1 MMTPTPRRLVV
12 VQPLPGIGD
21 MIWHLPHI
29 RALAA
34 QAGGP
39 VTLLA
44 KRRSGAD
51 EIFAA
56 EAIVGDIIW
65 VDRNPAV
72 GSGRHDGVLGAWRL
86 ISTLR
91 ARQFDAAILLH
102 HSPTLAFA
110 TLAAG
115 VPLEPG
121 RAVEA
126 PR

>member
-1 MMTPTPRRLVV
+1 MASLGGMMTTTPQRLVV

-21 MIWHLPHI
+21 MVWHLPHI

-44 KRRSGAD
+44 KPRSRAD

-56 EAIVGDIIW
+56 EATVGDIIW

-72 GSGRHDGVLGAWRL
+72 GSGRHDGRWAHG
-86 ISTLR
+86 
-91 ARQFDAAILLH
+91 D
-102 HSPTLAFA
+102 
-110 TLAAG
+110 
-115 VPLEPG
+115 
-121 RAVEA
+121 
-126 PR
+126 